1 MDSDLEKRQRSPSLR
16 SVTREQL
23 ETSQALGSPPPTC
36 GSRYEKWARNIKGLE
51 ARGIEPVSLE
61 ERLKN
66 TSSTPFRMMLT
77 WFSMGM
83 AINNIVTG
91 SLGTLVMKLSFTDAA
106 LCVIFGTL
114 LGGLGVGY
122 MSTWG
127 PRSGN
132 RTLIVSRYFMGYY
145 PSKVCCILNVLT
157 NLGTGMMSATVGGQL
172 LSKLSGGVVSVIV
185 GIVIVALVS
194 WAMATF
200 GMKIFQF
207 YERYGSSPFQVS
219 EHYPDHQFW
228 HRYAWF
234 PQLLIFSVLTGSA
247 GPQFDFHSPT
257 IGSIEQINAKRLTYF
272 SLCLSIPLSWIPVSA
287 DYQVYYS
294 PEIRRWKIWTV
305 TTIGVSLSIA
315 ITLLLGAGLGSGV
328 AINSKWASLYDG
340 TPGSLL
346 MAGYDRLGPLG
357 KLCAFINVL
366 TIVSNNAP
374 SSYSTGLNFQML
386 GEMWL
391 RVPRPVFTTVS
402 TLIYASCAIGGR
414 NSLYEIFGNLM
425 PLIGY
430 WVIIWFTIV
439 VEQDVL
445 FNRGKVYDWTDW
457 NNWLKL
463 PVGVAASTAFLIG
476 WVGAIVGMNQAYYIG
491 PVSRAIPGGC
501 DLGIWLGLGFTAL
514 AFPPFRMLELKII
527 GR

>member
-207 YERYGSSPFQVS
+207 YE
-219 EHYPDHQFW
+219 
-228 HRYAWF
+228 RYAWF

>member
-1 MDSDLEKRQRSPSLR
+1 
-16 SVTREQL
+16 
-23 ETSQALGSPPPTC
+23 
-36 GSRYEKWARNIKGLE
+36 
-51 ARGIEPVSLE
+51 
-61 ERLKN
+61 
-66 TSSTPFRMMLT
+66 
-77 WFSMGM
+77 
-83 AINNIVTG
+83 
-91 SLGTLVMKLSFTDAA
+91 
-106 LCVIFGTL
+106 
-114 LGGLGVGY
+114 
-122 MSTWG
+122 
-127 PRSGN
+127 
-132 RTLIVSRYFMGYY
+132 
-145 PSKVCCILNVLT
+145 
-157 NLGTGMMSATVGGQL
+157 
-172 LSKLSGGVVSVIV
+172 
-185 GIVIVALVS
+185 
-194 WAMATF
+194 MATF

-207 YERYGSSPFQVS
+207 YERY
-219 EHYPDHQFW
+219 
-228 HRYAWF
+228 AWF
-234 PQLLIFSVLTGSA
+234 PQLLIFCVLTGSA
-247 GPQFDFHSPT
+247 GPQFDFHSPS

-294 PEIRRWKIWTV
+294 PEIRRWKVWTV
-305 TTIGVSLSIA
+305 TTIGVSFSIA

-328 AINSKWASLYDG
+328 AVSPKWASLYDG

-445 FNRGKVYDWTDW
+445 FTRGKGYDWTVW
-457 NNWLKL
+457 NNWRAL
-463 PVGVAASTAFLIG
+463 PLGVAAGTAFLIG
-476 WVGAIVGMNQAYYIG
+476 WVGAIVGMNQAYYTG

-501 DLGIWLGLGFTAL
+501 DLGLWLGLGFTAL
-514 AFPPFRMLELKII
+514 VFPPFRMLELKLI

>member
-23 ETSQALGSPPPTC
+23 EASHTLGTPPPTC
-36 GSRYEKWARNIKGLE
+36 GSRYERWARNIKGLE

-106 LCVIFGTL
+106 LCVIFGTF

-132 RTLIVSRYFMGYY
+132 RTL
-145 PSKVCCILNVLT
+145 
-157 NLGTGMMSATVGGQL
+157 
-172 LSKLSGGVVSVIV
+172 
-185 GIVIVALVS
+185 
-194 WAMATF
+194 
-200 GMKIFQF
+200 
-207 YERYGSSPFQVS
+207 
-219 EHYPDHQFW
+219 
-228 HRYAWF
+228 
-234 PQLLIFSVLTGSA
+234 
-247 GPQFDFHSPT
+247 
-257 IGSIEQINAKRLTYF
+257 
-272 SLCLSIPLSWIPVSA
+272 
-287 DYQVYYS
+287 VYYS
-294 PEIRRWKIWTV
+294 PEIRRWKVWTV

-445 FNRGKVYDWTDW
+445 FNRGKSYDWTDW

-476 WVGAIVGMNQAYYIG
+476 WVGAIVGMAQSPERFQVVVIWAFG
-491 PVSRAIPGGC
+491 WGWDSRLLCFRHLECWNSKSLAAE
-501 DLGIWLGLGFTAL
+501 FTFAD
-514 AFPPFRMLELKII
+514 
-527 GR
+527 

>member
-1 MDSDLEKRQRSPSLR
+1 MEADLEKRQRTPSLR
-16 SVTREQL
+16 SVTQEQRE
-23 ETSQALGSPPPTC
+23 SLGISPSTRR
-36 GSRYEKWARNIKGLE
+36 SRYERWTKNIKGLE
-51 ARGIEPVSLE
+51 TRGIEPVPIE

-66 TSSTPFRMMLT
+66 TESTSFRMLLT

-106 LCVIFGTL
+106 LCALFGTL

-127 PRSGN
+127 PISGN
-132 RTLIVSRYFMGYY
+132 RTLIVARYFMGYY
-145 PSKVCCILNVLT
+145 PSKICCILNVLT

-172 LSKLSGGVVSVIV
+172 LSKLSGGAVSVIV
-185 GIVIVALVS
+185 GIVIVALVT
-194 WAMATF
+194 WVMATF

-207 YERYGSSPFQVS
+207 YERY
-219 EHYPDHQFW
+219 
-228 HRYAWF
+228 AWF
-234 PQLLIFSVLTGSA
+234 PQLLIFCVLTGSA
-247 GPQFDFHSPT
+247 GPQFDFHSPST
-257 IGSIEQINAKRLTYF
+257 VPSNQLNAKRLTFF
-272 SLCLSIPLSWIPVSA
+272 SLCLSIPLSWIPVGA
-287 DYQVYYS
+287 DYHVYYS
-294 PEIRRWKIWTV
+294 PEIRRWKVWTV
-305 TTIGVSLSIA
+305 TTLGLSVSIA
-315 ITLLLGAGLGSGV
+315 ITLLLGVGLGSGV
-328 AINSKWASLYDG
+328 AITPKWASLYDG

-386 GEMWL
+386 GNVWL
-391 RVPRPVFTTVS
+391 RVPRPVFTSIS
-402 TLIYASCAIGGR
+402 TLIYTACAIGGR
-414 NSLYEIFGNLM
+414 NSLYEISKNFI

-445 FNRGKVYDWTDW
+445 FNRGRPYDWSLW

-463 PVGVAASTAFLIG
+463 PVGVAASIAFLVG
-476 WVGAIVGMNQAYYIG
+476 WVGAIVGMDQAYYTG
-491 PVSRAIPGGC
+491 PVARAIPGGC
-501 DLGIWLGLGFTAL
+501 DLGIWLGLSFTAF
-514 AFPPFRMLELKII
+514 AFPPFRLLELKLI